1 MNVQLTPEQEQ
12 LVLTKVKTGRYHSAN
27 EVMSE
32 ALRQMENRDQI
43 IEEVRQKIAAGVASL
58 RQGKGTDGE
67 EFFAQMEAELDEE
80 IRLEDEQAARELAG
94 SR

>member
-1 MNVQLTPEQEQ
+1 MNVQLTPEQEK
-12 LVLTKVKTGRYHSAN
+12 LVLTKVKTGRYSSAS

-32 ALRQMENRDQI
+32 ALRQMEDREQI
-43 IEEVRQKIAAGVASL
+43 KEEVRKKIAAGVASAKAGRL
-58 RQGKGTDGE
+58 TDGE

>member
-1 MNVQLTPEQEQ
+1 MNVQLTPEQEK
-12 LVLTKVKTGRYHSAN
+12 LVLTKVKTGRYSSAS

-32 ALRQMENRDQI
+32 ALRQMEDREQI
-43 IEEVRQKIAAGVASL
+43 IEEVRKKIAAGVASAKAGRL
-58 RQGKGTDGE
+58 TDGE

>member
-43 IEEVRQKIAAGVASL
+43 IEEVRQKIAAGVASAKAGRL
-58 RQGKGTDGE
+58 TDGE

>member
-32 ALRQMENRDQI
+32 ALRQMENHDQI
-43 IEEVRQKIAAGVASL
+43 IEEVRQKIAAGVASAKAGRL
-58 RQGKGTDGE
+58 TDGE